1 MHKWP
6 PRACLLRP
14 GPLSQPAD
22 YTVRPTGGAYNL
34 FLISRASFSAHSS
47 YAHPVGHHQEV
58 MHTKGKLFETPTTNF
73 SGWYARPI
81 APYRRPV
88 RAGFQSIQRQ
98 RDANLS
104 FPSCMHTAQIGP
116 LGCAPTPGQ
125 KNQNLLRRKRLFSLR
140 AAGALSASMLYVQAY
155 LAMPCLGLVTDF
167 SLIRWASR
175 VPDGAQG
182 PIGGWSESL
191 TGPSFEKISPWLSDP
206 SSAASTRRH
215 GLFHEGRHGPPCPR
229 GPD

>member
-1 MHKWP
+1 MCK
-6 PRACLLRP
+6 
-14 GPLSQPAD
+14 AD

-140 AAGALSASMLYVQAY
+140 AAGALSASMLYVMPPPQGG
-155 LAMPCLGLVTDF
+155 LALWPCRVRPAGGHH
-167 SLIRWASR
+167 SR
-175 VPDGAQG
+175 GGARIQRRAR
-182 PIGGWSESL
+182 PR
-191 TGPSFEKISPWLSDP
+191 
-206 SSAASTRRH
+206 TRRIRVVRRT
-215 GLFHEGRHGPPCPR
+215 GGPGR
-229 GPD
+229 

>member
-1 MHKWP
+1 MRQLKASKPYSTGSTWTQKQAQALPCSRATGRNRALRHKSGKERLLHKYSTFLRRTLPTKTKPAPKKQLHLSPRAADEIFQPLAKRPIPSKMRQWQKGQGSAQVA

-88 RAGFQSIQRQ
+88 RAGFQSIQR
-98 RDANLS
+98 RGMRISAY
-104 FPSCMHTAQIGP
+104 T
-116 LGCAPTPGQ
+116 
-125 KNQNLLRRKRLFSLR
+125 R
-140 AAGALSASMLYVQAY
+140 A
-155 LAMPCLGLVTDF
+155 C
-167 SLIRWASR
+167 
-175 VPDGAQG
+175 
-182 PIGGWSESL
+182 
-191 TGPSFEKISPWLSDP
+191 
-206 SSAASTRRH
+206 TR
-215 GLFHEGRHGPPCPR
+215 PR
-229 GPD
+229 